1 MFRLEKRLL
10 GGASLVQQHYVEV
23 IADLV
28 RRNGSARTCDIA
40 EEMDISL
47 PSVSEAVGRLVS
59 TGLVS
64 RRSRHAIVLTP
75 KGQGLA
81 NQLEGRQDALHHFMT
96 DILGFED
103 GDAERLACELEHSVD
118 AKFVKSLLVLDEF
131 MDSEGNGRVKQAWT
145 EYRRVKL
152 GKGWTK
158 GN

>member
-1 MFRLEKRLL
+1 
-10 GGASLVQQHYVEV
+10 VQQHYVEV
-23 IADLV
+23 IADFE

-47 PSVSEAVGRLVS
+47 PSVSEAVRRLVC

-64 RRSRHAIVLTP
+64 RRSRHEIVLSA

-81 NQLEGRQDALHHFMT
+81 DQLEGRQKALHHFMT

-131 MDSEGNGRVKQAWT
+131 MDSEGNGKVKQAWT
-145 EYRRVKL
+145 EFRKMKFR
-152 GKGWTK
+152 KGV
-158 GN
+158 GERD